1 MAQRYDFIP
10 GEMEKNTYGDW
21 VSHDDYMEMVERVQE
36 LEDEVAA
43 LSRQVEQ
50 HDSTIASLESQIEER
65 DATIEDLRSRNYE
78 G

>member
-10 GEMEKNTYGDW
+10 GDMEKNTYGDW
-21 VSHDDYMEMVERVQE
+21 VSHDDYLEMVERVVE
-36 LEDEVAA
+36 LEEEVDQ
-43 LSRQVEQ
+43 LKTIIDSQQ
-50 HDSTIASLESQIEER
+50 STIASLESQIEER